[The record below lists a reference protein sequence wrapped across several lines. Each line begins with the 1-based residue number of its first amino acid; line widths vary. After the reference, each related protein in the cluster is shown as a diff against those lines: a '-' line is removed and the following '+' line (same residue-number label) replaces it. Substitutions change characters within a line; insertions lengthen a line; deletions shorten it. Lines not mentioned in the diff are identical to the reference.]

1 MIRIF
6 THDDDVP
13 LEIKLKT
20 EPSGG
25 VIAERLHVVG
35 CITTARTKVH
45 QQVLPIFL
53 GWIALGVVLLI
64 LDLLA
69 LLICLTKLVSPD
81 TSRDNT
87 TKAGGEEI
95 PLRYTSSVSL
105 TLSKNRL

>member
-1 MIRIF
+1 MK
-6 THDDDVP
+6 TVP
-13 LEIKLKT
+13 
-20 EPSGG
+20 SDGDA

-35 CITTARTKVH
+35 CVTAANTKLH
-45 QQVLPIFL
+45 REVLPIFL
-53 GWIALGVVLLI
+53 GWIALGVVLFI

-87 TKAGGEEI
+87 TKTGGEEI